1 MGGTE
6 VTRGRFPP
14 MSLYSDR
21 THLRL
26 SCETAPR
33 SDVGAAPASRIVF
46 QSTPWSFYCRSICV
60 WGRDGSGNLYSPER
74 SLPATFDPGKFKRGT
89 EEINM
94 ATTKNV
100 RWAAK
105 LGSQAYGNT
114 TVANG
119 KVYVGTNNET
129 PRD

>member
-1 MGGTE
+1 
-6 VTRGRFPP
+6 
-14 MSLYSDR
+14 
-21 THLRL
+21 
-26 SCETAPR
+26 
-33 SDVGAAPASRIVF
+33 
-46 QSTPWSFYCRSICV
+46 
-60 WGRDGSGNLYSPER
+60 
-74 SLPATFDPGKFKRGT
+74 
-89 EEINM
+89 M

-129 PRD
+129 PRDKRHIGDRGQTCRMGWRGDAGALRRDARTV